1 MALMNAI
8 VPETL
13 QILGELGFNDTE
25 ALVYCE
31 LLRNPGATGYRV
43 AQSLGKA
50 QASAY
55 AALAALETK
64 GAVMYDDS
72 ETRAYRAVPPSEL
85 LGRLRKKF
93 DFHFDRAAQLLES
106 VEAPTGDTRIYQLR
120 NLEQVYERARTMLR
134 EARETVVFELFP
146 GPLEELKEDLKAAR
160 DRGVKVAGMVL
171 RPEDAIEGVNCTVS
185 RRGDWLLETW
195 PGQQVILVIDASEF
209 LVALIAAGGQVSHG
223 VWTANG
229 YLALLFG
236 NGIVSD
242 VVLHGSPYMDE
253 IGGSPNRFLF
263 ENLPP
268 GYRAMLDEAPAPAPA
283 ARSRKG

>member
-1 MALMNAI
+1 MNAI

-31 LLRNPGATGYRV
+31 LLRAPGSTGYRV

-72 ETRAYRAVPPSEL
+72 ETRAYRAVPPGEL

-93 DFHFDRAAQLLES
+93 DHNFERANQLLES
-106 VEAPTGDTRIYQLR
+106 LEAPANDTRIYQLR
-120 NLEQVYERARTMLR
+120 NVEQVYERVRTMLS

-146 GPLEELKEDLKAAR
+146 GPIEELREDLVAAAG
-160 DRGVKVAGMVL
+160 RGVRVAGLVL
-171 RPEDAIEGVNCTVS
+171 RPEDAVEGVQSIVS
-185 RRGDWLLETW
+185 KRGQRILEIF
-195 PGQQVILVIDASEF
+195 PGQQITVVVDAAQF
-209 LVALIAAGGQVSHG
+209 LVALLDSGGQVQHG
-223 VWTANG
+223 MWTANG
-229 YLALLFG
+229 YLAFLFS

-242 VVLHGSPYMDE
+242 VVLHGSDYLDE
-253 IGGSPNRFLF
+253 IGGSPNKFLF
-263 ENLPP
+263 KDLPP
-268 GYRAMLDEAPAPAPA
+268 GYHAMMEVAAAPA
-283 ARSRKG
+283 ARGRKR

>member
-1 MALMNAI
+1 MNAI

-120 NLEQVYERARTMLR
+120 NLEQVYERARSMLR

-146 GPLEELKEDLKAAR
+146 VPLAELKDDLKAAAE
-160 DRGVKVAGMVL
+160 RGVKVAGMVL
-171 RPEDAIEGVNCTVS
+171 RPEDAIDGIRCTIS
-185 RRGDWLLETW
+185 RRGDWLLQSW
-195 PGQQVILVIDASEF
+195 PGHQAILVVDASEF
-209 LVALIAAGGQVSHG
+209 LVALIDADQVSHG

-229 YLALLFG
+229 YLAFLFS

-242 VVLHGSPYMDE
+242 VVLHGSPYIDE

-263 ENLPP
+263 EELPP
-268 GYRAMLDEAPAPAPA
+268 GYRAILDEKPAPA

>member
-1 MALMNAI
+1 MNAI

-13 QILGELGFNDTE
+13 HILGELGFNDTE

-31 LLRNPGATGYRV
+31 LLRAPGSTGYRV

-93 DFHFDRAAQLLES
+93 DHNFERANELLES
-106 VEAPTGDTRIYQLR
+106 LEAPANDTRIYQLR
-120 NLEQVYERARTMLR
+120 NLDQVYERVRTMLR
-134 EARETVVFELFP
+134 EATETVVFEIFP
-146 GPLEELKEDLKAAR
+146 GPLAELKADIMAAAK
-160 DRGVKVAGMVL
+160 RGVRVAGLVL
-171 RPEDAIEGVNCTVS
+171 SPEDVIEGVKCVVS
-185 RRGDWLLETW
+185 PQGKAIEEAF
-195 PGQQVILVIDASEF
+195 PGQQVTLVVDAAQF
-209 LVALIAAGGQVSHG
+209 LVALVDRGGQVQHG
-223 VWTANG
+223 MWTANS
-229 YLALLFG
+229 YLAFLFG

-242 VVLHGSPYMDE
+242 VVLHGSDYLDE
-253 IGGSPNRFLF
+253 IGGSPNRHLF
-263 ENLPP
+263 RDFPP
-268 GYRAMLDEAPAPAPA
+268 GYHALMDQAAAPA
-283 ARSRKG
+283 ATRRKR